1 MASGQQ
7 GPDGPEGV
15 RAFTPFV
22 AERRKPGRSRPGA
35 LGLATGARYA
45 DTVFDTV
52 AIVGVGLL
60 GGSLGLD
67 LRERGL
73 ARRVIGITR
82 SPDTALRIL
91 DRGAADACGV
101 EVAAIAGADLV
112 VLAQPVGAIIASFP
126 EVSRYARPSAIITDL
141 GSTKSDIVRA
151 GEAELD
157 GRFVGGH
164 PMAGSHMAGVGA
176 ARTGLFDG
184 ATWVFTP
191 TERTERTALARL
203 TELAEALGAVPVRLD
218 VETHDLI
225 AAAVSH
231 MPHVAACAVALAV
244 GDLAEGDTR
253 YGDLAGGGL
262 RDMTRL
268 AASPDY
274 LWRDIL
280 ATNRSNTRAALIR
293 LRERLDEAVSAMEDD
308 EAIADLFARAAA
320 ARAPLV
326 KP

>member
-1 MASGQQ
+1 MR
-7 GPDGPEGV
+7 DGSRYGV
-15 RAFTPFV
+15 LG
-22 AERRKPGRSRPGA
+22 RRRPP
-35 LGLATGARYA
+35 RYA
-45 DTVFDTV
+45 DTVFETV

-67 LRERGL
+67 LKARGL
-73 ARRVIGITR
+73 ARRVVGITR

-91 DRGAADACGV
+91 ERGAADECGV
-101 EVAAIAGADLV
+101 EMAAIADAGLV
-112 VLAQPVGAIIASFP
+112 VLAQPVGAITDSLG
-126 EVSRYARPSAIITDL
+126 EVARHARPDATVTDV
-141 GSTKSDIVRA
+141 GSTKAGIVRA
-151 GEAELD
+151 GEAALG

-164 PMAGSHMAGVGA
+164 PMAGSHLAGVSA
-176 ARTGLFDG
+176 ARTGLFEG

-191 TERTERTALARL
+191 TEHTDPRRLERL
-203 TELAEALGAVPVRLD
+203 TMLVTALGAVPVRLD
-218 VETHDLI
+218 IDTHDLI

-244 GDLAEGDTR
+244 GDLAGGDTR

-268 AASPDY
+268 AASPHY

-280 ATNRSNTRAALIR
+280 ATNRANTVEALRR
-293 LRERLDEAVSAMEDD
+293 LRERLDEAIAALEDD
-308 EAIADLFARAAA
+308 DAISDLFARAAE